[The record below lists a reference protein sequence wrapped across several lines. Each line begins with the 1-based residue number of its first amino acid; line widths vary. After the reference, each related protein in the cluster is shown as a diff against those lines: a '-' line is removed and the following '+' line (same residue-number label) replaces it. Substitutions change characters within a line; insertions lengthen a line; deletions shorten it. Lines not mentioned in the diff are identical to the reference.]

1 MPDMTFTSVDLPAPL
16 SPTRPTTSP
25 ARTSKSTPPSACTA
39 PKRFVTPCSASSGSL
54 PLAVLVVAV
63 MPGARFLALR
73 RQADSS
79 AGRRIRARADLV
91 DRIKAVSHDRVG
103 DVVLGHGDRRED
115 HARHVLVAV
124 VDLSGDEA

>member
-1 MPDMTFTSVDLPAPL
+1 MPDMTLTSVDLPAPL

-25 ARTSKSTPPSACTA
+25 ARTSKSTPASACTA
-39 PKRFVTPCSASSGSL
+39 PKRLLTPCSASSGS
-54 PLAVLVVAV
+54 PFVVAV
-63 MPGARFLALR
+63 MPGAPCLALR

-91 DRIKAVSHDRVG
+91 DRVEAVSDDRVG

-115 HARHVLVAV
+115 HARHILHAV
-124 VDLSGDEA
+124 V